1 MKKSYTQTSK
11 ELPPKKH
18 FYMITGRVDNGETN
32 WVHEDDVPVLKT
44 IKSKQR
50 YYDGQSMA
58 TAGMLKEALEIN
70 GIKGTKSEVGN
81 IYKMFDNMQVILKGE
96 EVHAM
101 QFGALGKYVTA
112 YLDATQ
118 IHHGKL
124 PDGFAPDGTWYKNEN
139 GVYVRDMKK
148 VAELIL

>member
-1 MKKSYTQTSK
+1 MSDKYNKQLEELKAK
-11 ELPPKKH
+11 EH
-18 FYMITGRVDNGETN
+18 FYMITGKVGKKDTA
-32 WVHEDDVPVLKT
+32 WVHEDDVPVLKRHESQL
-44 IKSKQR
+44 KYFHNQSK
-50 YYDGQSMA
+50 A

-81 IYKMFDNMQVILKGE
+81 IYKMFDNMEVILKGE

-118 IHHGKL
+118 IYHGKL

>member
-1 MKKSYTQTSK
+1 MSDKYNKQLEESK
-11 ELPPKKH
+11 PKEH
-18 FYMITGRVDNGETN
+18 FYMITGKVGKKDTA
-32 WVHEDDVPVLKT
+32 WVHEDDVPVLKR
-44 IKSKQR
+44 IQSKQR

-58 TAGMLKEALEIN
+58 TAGMLKEALKIN
-70 GIKGTKSEVGN
+70 GIKGTESEVGN
-81 IYKMFDNMQVILKGE
+81 IYKMFDNMEVILKGE

-112 YLDATQ
+112 FLDATE

-124 PDGFAPDGTWYKNEN
+124 PEGFAPDGTWYKNEN

>member
-1 MKKSYTQTSK
+1 MIKTYTTKIEEANDEDIYNSHKKGKREGDFKPMRDFKDYIRLESRVNYHDNQSK
-11 ELPPKKH
+11 
-18 FYMITGRVDNGETN
+18 
-32 WVHEDDVPVLKT
+32 
-44 IKSKQR
+44 
-50 YYDGQSMA
+50 A

-70 GIKGTKSEVGN
+70 GIKGTDSEIGN
-81 IYKMFDNMQVILKGE
+81 IYKMFDNMEVILKGE

-118 IHHGKL
+118 IYHGKL